1 MAEDLQQRLEQYKKE
16 NNEMKKTITTLEKTV
31 RYSFLICIN
40 K

>member
-1 MAEDLQQRLEQYKKE
+1 MAEDLQQRLGQYQKE
-16 NNEMKKTITTLEKTV
+16 NNEMKKTIATLEKTV